1 MLISHLGDNF
11 STFRSRVMA
20 VFVKNPVEMSK
31 SLPPPTALA
40 LSSRRLDM
48 GHPQT
53 IIPDIC
59 HFIFTHTFSGLKI
72 LQPLQ
77 VGGRSNGSV
86 LPCPHALCQWC
97 IMCKITPWAAW
108 ATNISCDT
116 DENRI
121 SSPQYFHSFSAG

>member
-1 MLISHLGDNF
+1 MSHLGDNF

-40 LSSRRLDM
+40 LSARRLDK

-59 HFIFTHTFSGLKI
+59 HFFSLTHF
-72 LQPLQ
+72 Q
-77 VGGRSNGSV
+77 
-86 LPCPHALCQWC
+86 A
-97 IMCKITPWAAW
+97 
-108 ATNISCDT
+108 
-116 DENRI
+116 
-121 SSPQYFHSFSAG
+121 